1 LQVGLLHWVLVE
13 RPLAVARRAEPLERV
28 EVSCRVLLGA

>member
-13 RPLAVARRAEPLERV
+13 WLLAVARRAELLGLV
-28 EVSCRVLLGA
+28 EVSCPELLGA

>member
-13 RPLAVARRAEPLERV
+13 RPLAAARREEPLERV
-28 EVSCRVLLGA
+28 EVSCREPLGA